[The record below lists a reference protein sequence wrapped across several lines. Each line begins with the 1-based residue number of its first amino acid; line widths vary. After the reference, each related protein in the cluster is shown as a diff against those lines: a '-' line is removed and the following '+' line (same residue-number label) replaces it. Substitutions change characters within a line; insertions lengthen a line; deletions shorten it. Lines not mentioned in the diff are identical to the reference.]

1 MSKSIKI
8 GLCLSGG
15 GAKGIAHIGVLKA
28 LREVGIFPDL
38 VAGTSAG
45 SVVGALYAAGKT
57 PEEMIDF
64 VRDGSLFKIY
74 KVIMPSDGLTK
85 LTYLK
90 EKLQAAIPNDSF
102 EGLTRPLYVAVTN
115 LITGNMEIKSS
126 GPLFDVIM
134 ASSSIPLVF
143 SPVEI
148 DGQMYVDGGMLANFP
163 VQPLIGQSDVIV
175 GVNLMP
181 QEPISEKS
189 VQNII
194 GIATRCFSLSVWSN
208 TQPQLQHCDLVI
220 SPPNIEQYN
229 IFQFSRYKELVE
241 LGYESALDRI
251 PELVEIIDMA
261 RQQKK
266 RSGEKKKKSK
276 KAKKQAKT

>member
-1 MSKSIKI
+1 MSKPIKI

-28 LREVGIFPDL
+28 FRETGIFPDV

-90 EKLQAAIPNDSF
+90 DKLRGVIPEDSF
-102 EGLTRPLYVAVTN
+102 EGLARPLHVAVTN
-115 LITGNMEIKSS
+115 LITGNVEIKNS

-148 DGQMYVDGGMLANFP
+148 DGQIYVDGGMLANFP
-163 VQPLIGQSDVIV
+163 VQPLIGQSDVII

-208 TQPQLQHCDLVI
+208 TQPQLRHCDLVI

-241 LGYESALDRI
+241 LGYEAALDRI
-251 PELVEIIDMA
+251 PELLEIIDTA
-261 RQQKK
+261 RK
-266 RSGEKKKKSK
+266 EKKKAAEK
-276 KAKKQAKT
+276 KKGKKGKGK

>member
-1 MSKSIKI
+1 MSKPIKI

-28 LREVGIFPDL
+28 FRETGIFPDV

-90 EKLQAAIPNDSF
+90 EKLQAVIPEDRF
-102 EGLTRPLYVAVTN
+102 EGLTRPLHVAVTN
-115 LITGNMEIKSS
+115 LITGNVEIKNS

-148 DGQMYVDGGMLANFP
+148 DGQIYVDGGMLANFP
-163 VQPLIGQSDVIV
+163 VQPLIGQSDVII

-208 TQPQLQHCDLVI
+208 TQPQLRHCDLVI

-229 IFQFSRYKELVE
+229 IFQFSRYKELIE
-241 LGYESALDRI
+241 LGYEAALDRI
-251 PELVEIIDMA
+251 PELLEIIDTA
-261 RQQKK
+261 RK
-266 RSGEKKKKSK
+266 EKKKAAEK
-276 KAKKQAKT
+276 KKGKKGKGK

>member
-1 MSKSIKI
+1 MNKPIKI

-28 LREVGIFPDL
+28 LRESGIFPDM

-74 KVIMPSDGLTK
+74 KIILPSDGFTK

-90 EKLQAAIPNDSF
+90 EKLEQAIEHDSF
-102 EGLTRPLYVAVTN
+102 EALKRPLFVAVTN
-115 LITGNMEIKSS
+115 LITGAPEIRSK
-126 GPLFDVIM
+126 GPLFDVVV

-148 DGQMYVDGGMLANFP
+148 DGQIYVDGGVLANFP
-163 VQPLIGQSDVIV
+163 VEPLVGRSDVII

-181 QEPISEKS
+181 QEPITEKS

-194 GIATRCFSLSVWSN
+194 GVATRVFALSVWAN
-208 TQPQLQHCDLVI
+208 TQPQLKRCDVVI
-220 SPPNIEQYN
+220 SPPSLEQYN
-229 IFQFSRYKELVE
+229 VFQFNRYKELME
-241 LGYESALDRI
+241 IGYEAALDKI
-251 PELVEIIDMA
+251 PEIMDAIAAVRKA
-261 RQQKK
+261 Q
-266 RSGEKKKKSK
+266 
-276 KAKKQAKT
+276 KAKKDKPAKLKKVKG

>member
-1 MSKSIKI
+1 MAKPIKI

-28 LREVGIFPDL
+28 LRESGIFPD
-38 VAGTSAG
+38 VVSGTSAG

-85 LTYLK
+85 LTYIK
-90 EKLQAAIPNDSF
+90 EKLQAVIPNDSF
-102 EGLTRPLYVAVTN
+102 EALARPLYVAVTN
-115 LITGNMEIKSS
+115 LITGNCEIKSS

-148 DGQMYVDGGMLANFP
+148 DGQLY
-163 VQPLIGQSDVIV
+163 VQPLIGKSDVII

-189 VQNII
+189 IQNII

-208 TQPQLQHCDLVI
+208 TQPQLKHCDMVI
-220 SPPNIEQYN
+220 APPNIEQYN

-241 LGYESALDRI
+241 VGYEAALDRI
-251 PELVEIIDMA
+251 PELLEIIDTA
-261 RQQKK
+261 RK
-266 RSGEKKKKSK
+266 EKKKAAEK
-276 KAKKQAKT
+276 KKGKKGKGK

>member
-1 MSKSIKI
+1 MSKPIKI

-28 LREVGIFPDL
+28 LRETGIFPDV

-90 EKLQAAIPNDSF
+90 EKLQAVIPIDSF

-115 LITGNMEIKSS
+115 LITGNVEIKSS
-126 GPLFDVIM
+126 GPLFDIVM

-148 DGQMYVDGGMLANFP
+148 DGQLYVDGGMLANFP
-163 VQPLIGQSDVIV
+163 VQPLIGKSDVIV

-181 QEPISEKS
+181 QEPISDKS

-208 TQPQLQHCDLVI
+208 TQPQLRHCDLVI
-220 SPPNIEQYN
+220 APPNIGQYN
-229 IFQFSRYKELVE
+229 IFQFNRYKELVE
-241 LGYESALDRI
+241 LGYEAALDRI
-251 PELVEIIDMA
+251 PELLEIIDTA
-261 RQQKK
+261 RK
-266 RSGEKKKKSK
+266 EKKKAAEK
-276 KAKKQAKT
+276 KKGKKGKGK

>member
-1 MSKSIKI
+1 MSKPIKI

-28 LREVGIFPDL
+28 FRETGIFPDV

-90 EKLQAAIPNDSF
+90 DKLRGAIPEDSF
-102 EGLTRPLYVAVTN
+102 EGLARPLHVAVTN
-115 LITGNMEIKSS
+115 LITGNVEIKNS

-148 DGQMYVDGGMLANFP
+148 DGQIYVDGGMLANFP
-163 VQPLIGQSDVIV
+163 VQPLIGQSDVII

-208 TQPQLQHCDLVI
+208 TQPQLRHCDLVI

-241 LGYESALDRI
+241 LGYEAALDRI
-251 PELVEIIDMA
+251 PELLEIIDTA
-261 RQQKK
+261 RK
-266 RSGEKKKKSK
+266 EKKKAAEK
-276 KAKKQAKT
+276 KKGKKGKG

>member
-1 MSKSIKI
+1 MAKPIKI

-28 LREVGIFPDL
+28 LRESGIFPD
-38 VAGTSAG
+38 VVSGTSAG

-85 LTYLK
+85 LTYIK
-90 EKLQAAIPNDSF
+90 EKLQAVIPNDSF
-102 EGLTRPLYVAVTN
+102 EALARPLYVAVTN
-115 LITGNMEIKSS
+115 LITGNCEIKSS

-148 DGQMYVDGGMLANFP
+148 DGQLYVDGGMLSNFP
-163 VQPLIGQSDVIV
+163 VQPLIGKSDVII

-189 VQNII
+189 IQNII

-208 TQPQLQHCDLVI
+208 TQPQLKYCDMVI
-220 SPPNIEQYN
+220 APPNIEQYN

-241 LGYESALDRI
+241 VGYEAALDRI
-251 PELVEIIDMA
+251 PELLEIIDTA
-261 RQQKK
+261 RK
-266 RSGEKKKKSK
+266 EKKKAAEK
-276 KAKKQAKT
+276 KKGKKGKGK

>member
-1 MSKSIKI
+1 MSKPIKI

-28 LREVGIFPDL
+28 FRETGIFPDV

-90 EKLQAAIPNDSF
+90 EKLQAVIPEDRF
-102 EGLTRPLYVAVTN
+102 EGLTRPLHVAVTN
-115 LITGNMEIKSS
+115 LITGNVEIKNS

-148 DGQMYVDGGMLANFP
+148 DGQIYVDGGMLANFP
-163 VQPLIGQSDVIV
+163 VQPLIGQSDVII

-208 TQPQLQHCDLVI
+208 TQPQLRHCDLVI

-241 LGYESALDRI
+241 LGYEAALDRI
-251 PELVEIIDMA
+251 PELLEIIDTA
-261 RQQKK
+261 RK
-266 RSGEKKKKSK
+266 EKKKAAEK
-276 KAKKQAKT
+276 KKGKKGKGK

>member
-1 MSKSIKI
+1 MSKPIKI

-28 LREVGIFPDL
+28 FRETGIFPDV

-57 PEEMIDF
+57 PEEMVDF

-90 EKLQAAIPNDSF
+90 DKLRGAIPEDSF
-102 EGLTRPLYVAVTN
+102 EGLARPLHVAVTN
-115 LITGNMEIKSS
+115 LITGNVEIKNS

-148 DGQMYVDGGMLANFP
+148 DGQIYVDGGMLANFP
-163 VQPLIGQSDVIV
+163 VQPLIGQSDVII

-208 TQPQLQHCDLVI
+208 TQPQLRHCDLVI

-241 LGYESALDRI
+241 LGYEAALDRI
-251 PELVEIIDMA
+251 PELLEIIDTA
-261 RQQKK
+261 RK
-266 RSGEKKKKSK
+266 EKKKAAEK
-276 KAKKQAKT
+276 KKGKKGKGK